1 MRLAQ
6 AKINNLHL
14 DRLTV
19 KDGLSQGTV
28 NTILQDSRGFM
39 WFGTENGINIYD
51 GYSFKQ
57 LNGPDGDFQNFSV
70 IDLMQDSK
78 GLIWINLY
86 SKGLYTYNPKNDH
99 YQHILSHAPKNKDYY
114 IIDVKEDANNS
125 YWIASSK
132 TLVLYHADT
141 GESKQVIDLS
151 SKLKNKDNIFEIAL
165 HNEIVYL
172 GTRDGVFVYDI
183 KTKTLRKLPD
193 VSHSNTHKDSFY
205 LAEANKAYT
214 VNISD
219 KNELFIGSNDGVF
232 SLDVSDMYQY
242 IAKEKNL
249 PLYQL
254 VIEGIST
261 WKFFTDNKKLYIGS
275 HEGLF
280 VIDTTN
286 HQVEYLF
293 SYSDAFEDISD
304 NIISSLFM
312 DNSGIFW
319 LGTNSTGLYQWQPQR
334 ELITNFRYQQNSV
347 ASLSTNEIWGISPH
361 SNDPNLFWVG
371 TANGLNL
378 VNNKA
383 HTVEQFIVNLDSK
396 AQYTSSYI
404 YEILEDSQ
412 ARLIL
417 ATPKGV
423 RVFDTKSKKIIE
435 SPFGDKVAALL
446 KPEQQSIVLD
456 TSDNL
461 WTVSSEGLYK
471 ISLTTEAIDY
481 LPEITKKVSADKI
494 YNLFGFL
501 PNSSLF
507 LFSTNDALWAFD
519 DNTRVVKRLYH
530 HQNVLAT
537 EWSYIDNWVVN
548 DNILWLSYS
557 SKGLVGL
564 ELPSFTAKYFF
575 DQSNSIIDDDL
586 YGVQAD
592 VDGDIWFST
601 HSGIFVLNK
610 ESQHLRKFTTSH
622 GLVATEFNALAHA
635 KLPNGKLVYGS
646 MGGISIFD
654 PVKLKN
660 VHRQKNTQV
669 KVTNVEILSREATF
683 PLLLNSMEDLALR
696 YDDFGIRIDF
706 STLSYVESDNI
717 QFKYTLSGNKNIDYP
732 LTYENHITFPNLPSG
747 HHILTIRAKSPIT
760 GDFSQPTQLHLKVSY
775 ALWASPGAYL
785 IYTVFIF
792 SVFGFWLYRRR
803 IQRKQLLLAHEEV
816 KYRENRLQLALTGS
830 NSEVWDWQANDN
842 LMFGKRGANDL
853 GYADLASSYHF
864 TKHAELIHPDDREAF
879 LLKWEKFIL
888 ASDMSKNF
896 SCTYRLKSADGQW
909 LWYKDLGKIVALS
922 ESGKPNRITGS
933 YTNITE
939 SRAVQERAL
948 YYGDAFKQTKDWV
961 LIISENFTRVTANK
975 SLRDVFGWSEE
986 EFKFSYDI
994 LGLSRKR
1001 KRFYKEILST
1011 LKEGEHWQGEEL
1023 IQVKNGE
1030 EYHVI
1035 IKINVSKNEA
1045 TNDLHY
1051 VFIFTDISAQKTAEQ
1066 ELRYLANYDY
1076 LTNLPNRSLLLE
1088 RIKHAMAYSKRKKQS
1103 IALFFIDLDRFK
1115 QINDSLGHD
1124 YGDMLLKEITYRLS
1138 NILRVDDTVARI
1150 GGDEFV
1156 ILLESFKNN
1165 SQLGK
1170 IAQKIINVIE
1180 QPVILNENTV
1190 GVGASIGIAL
1200 YPDDANDSDE
1210 LLRHA
1215 DVAMYHAKQ
1224 IGRNTFQF
1232 FTQRMNYEASARLKT
1247 ESNLQAAHKNNEFI
1261 NHYQPIVDAFE
1272 GKAKGVELLMRWQT
1286 KDGLIPPLSFI
1297 PIAEEL
1303 GLIIPMTEAALDRGL
1318 ADLKK
1323 WRKLRPKMFLSV
1335 NLSPQHFAK
1344 DSLVPYITKLLA
1356 ENDLPAKALKLE
1368 VTESALISEPDKA
1381 IKTMR
1386 ALSKLGVSLA
1396 LDDFG
1401 TGYSSLSYLKNLPL
1415 DVIKIDRVFV
1425 SGIGEDSADEAI
1437 VDATIVLAKNL
1448 NMRCIAEGVETKEQL
1463 DYLAERECNYIQG
1476 YLYSRPIEASKITEM
1491 LEINSTE
1498 LLAF

>member
-1 MRLAQ
+1 M
-6 AKINNLHL
+6 
-14 DRLTV
+14 
-19 KDGLSQGTV
+19 
-28 NTILQDSRGFM
+28 
-39 WFGTENGINIYD
+39 
-51 GYSFKQ
+51 
-57 LNGPDGDFQNFSV
+57 
-70 IDLMQDSK
+70 
-78 GLIWINLY
+78 
-86 SKGLYTYNPKNDH
+86 
-99 YQHILSHAPKNKDYY
+99 
-114 IIDVKEDANNS
+114 AN
-125 YWIASSK
+125 
-132 TLVLYHADT
+132 
-141 GESKQVIDLS
+141 Q
-151 SKLKNKDNIFEIAL
+151 IAL
-165 HNEIVYL
+165 
-172 GTRDGVFVYDI
+172 
-183 KTKTLRKLPD
+183 
-193 VSHSNTHKDSFY
+193 
-205 LAEANKAYT
+205 
-214 VNISD
+214 
-219 KNELFIGSNDGVF
+219 
-232 SLDVSDMYQY
+232 
-242 IAKEKNL
+242 
-249 PLYQL
+249 
-254 VIEGIST
+254 
-261 WKFFTDNKKLYIGS
+261 
-275 HEGLF
+275 
-280 VIDTTN
+280 
-286 HQVEYLF
+286 QV
-293 SYSDAFEDISD
+293 
-304 NIISSLFM
+304 
-312 DNSGIFW
+312 
-319 LGTNSTGLYQWQPQR
+319 
-334 ELITNFRYQQNSV
+334 
-347 ASLSTNEIWGISPH
+347 
-361 SNDPNLFWVG
+361 
-371 TANGLNL
+371 
-378 VNNKA
+378 
-383 HTVEQFIVNLDSK
+383 
-396 AQYTSSYI
+396 
-404 YEILEDSQ
+404 
-412 ARLIL
+412 
-417 ATPKGV
+417 
-423 RVFDTKSKKIIE
+423 
-435 SPFGDKVAALL
+435 
-446 KPEQQSIVLD
+446 
-456 TSDNL
+456 
-461 WTVSSEGLYK
+461 
-471 ISLTTEAIDY
+471 
-481 LPEITKKVSADKI
+481 
-494 YNLFGFL
+494 
-501 PNSSLF
+501 
-507 LFSTNDALWAFD
+507 
-519 DNTRVVKRLYH
+519 
-530 HQNVLAT
+530 
-537 EWSYIDNWVVN
+537 
-548 DNILWLSYS
+548 
-557 SKGLVGL
+557 
-564 ELPSFTAKYFF
+564 
-575 DQSNSIIDDDL
+575 
-586 YGVQAD
+586 
-592 VDGDIWFST
+592 
-601 HSGIFVLNK
+601 
-610 ESQHLRKFTTSH
+610 
-622 GLVATEFNALAHA
+622 
-635 KLPNGKLVYGS
+635 
-646 MGGISIFD
+646 
-654 PVKLKN
+654 
-660 VHRQKNTQV
+660 
-669 KVTNVEILSREATF
+669 
-683 PLLLNSMEDLALR
+683 
-696 YDDFGIRIDF
+696 
-706 STLSYVESDNI
+706 
-717 QFKYTLSGNKNIDYP
+717 
-732 LTYENHITFPNLPSG
+732 
-747 HHILTIRAKSPIT
+747 
-760 GDFSQPTQLHLKVSY
+760 
-775 ALWASPGAYL
+775 
-785 IYTVFIF
+785 
-792 SVFGFWLYRRR
+792 
-803 IQRKQLLLAHEEV
+803 
-816 KYRENRLQLALTGS
+816 
-830 NSEVWDWQANDN
+830 
-842 LMFGKRGANDL
+842 
-853 GYADLASSYHF
+853 
-864 TKHAELIHPDDREAF
+864 
-879 LLKWEKFIL
+879 
-888 ASDMSKNF
+888 
-896 SCTYRLKSADGQW
+896 
-909 LWYKDLGKIVALS
+909 
-922 ESGKPNRITGS
+922 
-933 YTNITE
+933 
-939 SRAVQERAL
+939 RAVQERAL

-1335 NLSPQHFAK
+1335 NLSPQHLAK